1 MHDIGITSSCSEG
14 QLISL
19 PIKGWF
25 WVLSLSN
32 CGAFF
37 GLVTLFLS
45 SRIPYCATKGDPPC
59 PKNAA
64 ILSVFGSSPTGSQD
78 YGHLSACQMCAVFVY
93 GWIGWDFDCCN
104 TASKDLWYQL
114 PGSLAPGPP
123 GRDERN
129 ITKGSPWEQRNSSW
143 YQLPGSLAPGPP
155 GRDERNITK
164 GSPWEQRNSS
174 WYQLPGSLA
183 PGPPGRDERNI
194 TKRSPWEQRNS
205 SRLWYILF
213 GQCQLGDSLPKHLRD
228 LRIKEEPLR
237 ALCTVF
243 QRHDFSGGLLRCWW
257 SLLVCSTEDEPDTQR
272 SFWNSVHTIWLG
284 LFTLQV
290 GTAVGCAEFGCF
302 VHLCGWQ
309 VQVPNLWALW
319 LPWKLGVLWRAQDQG
334 SMPQCGR
341 CHRQDPAIHAPISR
355 RNKRCPNCCGMDFGI
370 PGRIFSLSQGGG
382 D

>member
-25 WVLSLSN
+25 WVLWDSN

-45 SRIPYCATKGDPPC
+45 SRIPYCATKGDPPMPQKC
-59 PKNAA
+59 RHFVSLRLESHP
-64 ILSVFGSSPTGSQD
+64 GSQD
-78 YGHLSACQMCAVFVY
+78 YGHLSAGQMCAVFVY
-93 GWIGWDFDCCN
+93 GWIWWDFDCCN

-129 ITKGSPWEQRNSSW
+129 ITKW
-143 YQLPGSLAPGPP
+143 
-155 GRDERNITK
+155 
-164 GSPWEQRNSS
+164 
-174 WYQLPGSLA
+174 
-183 PGPPGRDERNI
+183 
-194 TKRSPWEQRNS
+194 SPWEQRNS

-257 SLLVCSTEDEPDTQR
+257 SLLVYSTEDEPDTQR

-319 LPWKLGVLWRAQDQG
+319 LPWKLGVLWRAQNQG

-341 CHRQDPAIHAPISR
+341 CHRQDPGGLGPSSR
-355 RNKRCPNCCGMDFGI
+355 QSHGETNGVRTAAAWILAFLVGYFLCPKV
-370 PGRIFSLSQGGG
+370 GG

>member
-1 MHDIGITSSCSEG
+1 MQDIDITSSCSEG

-19 PIKGWF
+19 PIKDYK
-25 WVLSLSN
+25 
-32 CGAFF
+32 
-37 GLVTLFLS
+37 
-45 SRIPYCATKGDPPC
+45 RM
-59 PKNAA
+59 
-64 ILSVFGSSPTGSQD
+64 ILSAFALELWGLLRVGDVISQLADSLVRHKRWSPMPQKCRHFVSLRLESHPVSQD
-78 YGHLSACQMCAVFVY
+78 YGHLSAGQMCTGFFN

-104 TASKDLWYQL
+104 TASEDIWYQL

-129 ITKGSPWEQRNSSW
+129 ITKG
-143 YQLPGSLAPGPP
+143 
-155 GRDERNITK
+155 
-164 GSPWEQRNSS
+164 
-174 WYQLPGSLA
+174 
-183 PGPPGRDERNI
+183 
-194 TKRSPWEQRNS
+194 SPWEQRNS

-237 ALCTVF
+237 ALCAVF

-309 VQVPNLWALW
+309 VSVPNLWALW
-319 LPWKLGVLWRAQDQG
+319 LPWKLGVLWRAQNQG

-341 CHRQDPAIHAPISR
+341 CHRQDPGGLRPSTRQSHGETNGVRIAAAWILAFLVGYFL
-355 RNKRCPNCCGMDFGI
+355 CPKVGVI
-370 PGRIFSLSQGGG
+370 KQHKHT
-382 D
+382 